1 MYFEIVNIYVYL
13 KFSEIWKLIYLNGSI
28 YCFIKTYYLTVFLV
42 LLMLLALMNSFI
54 QIIVGYFNEIQQF
67 SNPVN
72 PENAWGKKSILSNC
86 IVS

>member
-28 YCFIKTYYLTVFLV
+28 YCLIKTYYLTVFLV

-72 PENAWGKKSILSNC
+72 PENAWKKKYLK
-86 IVS
+86 